1 MKPVRNVLFLVL
13 LAFLATACGP
23 ANSVRLLPPPFQEGA
38 VLPGPK
44 APRVTV
50 VAFDDKRQDMTA
62 IGSRRDNTAF
72 VTNDSVTQWISK
84 ALADE
89 LARNGLQVSYADSVN
104 QARAG
109 NPDYM
114 VTGDVDQVWL
124 REKSA
129 TDLSTQMRVNY
140 SVANRQNR
148 IYKETLN
155 ASQSRTVM
163 PTGSAADNIML
174 DTLRELIKPMAQKIV
189 QAIEAKK

>member
-1 MKPVRNVLFLVL
+1 MKPMRNVLFLVL

-23 ANSVRLLPPPFQEGA
+23 ANSVRLLPPPFQDGA

-50 VAFDDKRQDMTA
+50 VAFDDKRQDMTV

-89 LARNGLQVSYADSVN
+89 LARNGLQVSYSDSVN

-109 NPDYM
+109 NPDYL

-140 SVANRQNR
+140 SVANRQSR

>member
-1 MKPVRNVLFLVL
+1 MCAARDLSQSSPAWRASRFELVTSLEQLDELRCVSRYPKLKAILPAHRIGTMVNSMQRALVL
-13 LAFLATACGP
+13 P
-23 ANSVRLLPPPFQEGA
+23 MLPPLAEGVQATDPNDTFLLQMA
-38 VLPGPK
+38 V
-44 APRVTV
+44 AS
-50 VAFDDKRQDMTA
+50 A
-62 IGSRRDNTAF
+62 
-72 VTNDSVTQWISK
+72 
-84 ALADE
+84 ADY
-89 LARNGLQVSYADSVN
+89 L
-104 QARAG
+104 
-109 NPDYM
+109 

-140 SVANRQNR
+140 SVANRQSR

>member
-50 VAFDDKRQDMTA
+50 VAFEDKRQDMTV

-89 LARNGLQVSYADSVN
+89 LARNGLQVSYSDSVS

-109 NPDYM
+109 NPDYL

-140 SVANRQNR
+140 SVANRQSR

>member
-50 VAFDDKRQDMTA
+50 VAFDDKREDMTV

-89 LARNGLQVSYADSVN
+89 LARNGLQVSYSDSLS

-109 NPDYM
+109 NPDYL

-140 SVANRQNR
+140 SVANRQSR

-163 PTGSAADNIML
+163 PTGSAADTIML

>member
-50 VAFDDKRQDMTA
+50 VAFDDKRQDMTV

-89 LARNGLQVSYADSVN
+89 LARNGLQVSYSDSVS

-109 NPDYM
+109 NPDYL

-140 SVANRQNR
+140 SVANRQSR

>member
-50 VAFDDKRQDMTA
+50 VAFDDKRQDMTV

-72 VTNDSVTQWISK
+72 VTNDSVSQWISK
-84 ALADE
+84 ALADD
-89 LARNGLQVSYADSVN
+89 LARNGLQVSYSDSVN

-109 NPDYM
+109 NPDYL

-140 SVANRQNR
+140 SVANRQSR

>member
-1 MKPVRNVLFLVL
+1 MKPMRNALFLVL

-50 VAFDDKRQDMTA
+50 VAFDDKRQDMTV

-89 LARNGLQVSYADSVN
+89 LARNGLQVSYSDSVN

-109 NPDYM
+109 NPDYL

-140 SVANRQNR
+140 SVANRQSR

-163 PTGSAADNIML
+163 PTGSAADTIML

>member
-50 VAFDDKRQDMTA
+50 VAFDDKREDMTV

-89 LARNGLQVSYADSVN
+89 LARNGLQVSYSDSVN

-109 NPDYM
+109 NPDYL

-140 SVANRQNR
+140 SVANRQSR

-174 DTLRELIKPMAQKIV
+174 DTLRELNKPMAQKIV

>member
-1 MKPVRNVLFLVL
+1 MKPMRNVLFLVL

-50 VAFDDKRQDMTA
+50 VAFDDKRQDMTV

-89 LARNGLQVSYADSVN
+89 LARNGLQVSYSDSVS

-109 NPDYM
+109 NPDYL

-140 SVANRQNR
+140 SVANRQSR

-163 PTGSAADNIML
+163 PTGSAADTIML

>member
-50 VAFDDKRQDMTA
+50 VAFDDKRQDMTV

-89 LARNGLQVSYADSVN
+89 LARNGLQVSYSDSVN

-109 NPDYM
+109 NPDYL

-140 SVANRQNR
+140 SVANRQSR

-163 PTGSAADNIML
+163 PTGSAADTIML

>member
-89 LARNGLQVSYADSVN
+89 LARNGLQVSYSDSVS

-109 NPDYM
+109 NPDYL

-140 SVANRQNR
+140 SVANRQSR

-163 PTGSAADNIML
+163 PTGSAADTIML

>member
-1 MKPVRNVLFLVL
+1 MKPVRNVLYLVL

-23 ANSVRLLPPPFQEGA
+23 ANNVRLMPPPFMEGG

-50 VAFDDKRQDMTA
+50 VAFEDKRQDQTV
-62 IGSRRDNTAF
+62 IGSRRDNSAF
-72 VTNDSVTQWISK
+72 VTSDSVTQWISK

-109 NPDYM
+109 NPDYL

-124 REKSA
+124 KENSA
-129 TDLSTQMRVNY
+129 TDLATNMRVNY
-140 SVANRQNR
+140 ALANRQGR
-148 IYKETLN
+148 IYSEALN

-163 PTGSAADNIML
+163 PLGSTADNLML

>member
-50 VAFDDKRQDMTA
+50 VAFDDKRQDMTV

-89 LARNGLQVSYADSVN
+89 LARNGLQVSYSDSVS

-109 NPDYM
+109 NPDYL

-140 SVANRQNR
+140 SVANRQSR

-163 PTGSAADNIML
+163 PTGSAADTIML

>member
-50 VAFDDKRQDMTA
+50 VAFDDKREDMTV

-89 LARNGLQVSYADSVN
+89 LARNGLQVSYSDSVN

-109 NPDYM
+109 NPDYL

-140 SVANRQNR
+140 SVANRQSR

-163 PTGSAADNIML
+163 PTGSAADTIML

>member
-1 MKPVRNVLFLVL
+1 M

-50 VAFDDKRQDMTA
+50 VAFDDKRQDMTV

-89 LARNGLQVSYADSVN
+89 LARNGLQVSYSDSVN

-109 NPDYM
+109 NPDYL

-140 SVANRQNR
+140 SVANRQSR

>member
-50 VAFDDKRQDMTA
+50 VAFDDKRQDMTV

-89 LARNGLQVSYADSVN
+89 LARNGLQVSYSDSVN

-109 NPDYM
+109 NPDYL

-140 SVANRQNR
+140 SVANRQSR

-163 PTGSAADNIML
+163 PMSSAADNIML

>member
-1 MKPVRNVLFLVL
+1 MKPMRNVLFLVL

-50 VAFDDKRQDMTA
+50 VAFDDKRQDMTV

-89 LARNGLQVSYADSVN
+89 LARNGLQVSYSDSVN

-109 NPDYM
+109 NPDYL

-140 SVANRQNR
+140 SVANRQSR

>member
-50 VAFDDKRQDMTA
+50 VAFDDKRQDMTV

-89 LARNGLQVSYADSVN
+89 LARNGLQVSYSDSVN

-109 NPDYM
+109 NPDYL

-140 SVANRQNR
+140 SVANRQSR
-148 IYKETLN
+148 IYRETLN

>member
-1 MKPVRNVLFLVL
+1 MKPVRNVLCLVL

-23 ANSVRLLPPPFQEGA
+23 ANSVRLLPPPFMEGA

-50 VAFDDKRQDMTA
+50 VAFEDKRQDQTA

-109 NPDYM
+109 NPDYL

-124 REKSA
+124 RENSA
-129 TDLSTQMRVNY
+129 TDLSTSMRVNY
-140 SVANRQNR
+140 SVANRQSR
-148 IYKETLN
+148 IYSETLN

-163 PTGSAADNIML
+163 PMGSAADNIML

>member
-1 MKPVRNVLFLVL
+1 MKPMRNVLFLVL

-50 VAFDDKRQDMTA
+50 VAFDDKREDMTV

-89 LARNGLQVSYADSVN
+89 LARNGLQVSYSDSVN

-109 NPDYM
+109 NPDYL

-140 SVANRQNR
+140 SVANRQSR

-163 PTGSAADNIML
+163 PTGSAADTIML

>member
-50 VAFDDKRQDMTA
+50 VAFDDKRQDMTV

-72 VTNDSVTQWISK
+72 VTNDSITQWISK

-89 LARNGLQVSYADSVN
+89 LARNGLQVSYSDSVS

-109 NPDYM
+109 NPDYL

-140 SVANRQNR
+140 SVANRQSR

>member
-50 VAFDDKRQDMTA
+50 VAFEDKRQDMSV

-104 QARAG
+104 QAKAG
-109 NPDYM
+109 NPDYL

-129 TDLSTQMRVNY
+129 TDLSTQMRINY
-140 SVANRQNR
+140 AVANRQSR
-148 IYKETLN
+148 IYSETLN

-163 PTGSAADNIML
+163 PMGSAADNIML
-174 DTLRELIKPMAQKIV
+174 DTLREIIKPMAQKIV

>member
-50 VAFDDKRQDMTA
+50 VAFDDKRQDMTV

-89 LARNGLQVSYADSVN
+89 LARNGLQVSYSDSVN

-109 NPDYM
+109 NPDYL

-140 SVANRQNR
+140 SVANRQSR

-163 PTGSAADNIML
+163 PTGGAADTIML

>member
-50 VAFDDKRQDMTA
+50 VAFDDKREDMTV

-89 LARNGLQVSYADSVN
+89 LARNGLQVSYSDSVN

-109 NPDYM
+109 NPDYL

-140 SVANRQNR
+140 SVANRQSR

>member
-50 VAFDDKRQDMTA
+50 VAFDDKRQDMTV

-89 LARNGLQVSYADSVN
+89 LARNGLQVSYSDSVN

-109 NPDYM
+109 NPDYL

-140 SVANRQNR
+140 SVANRQSR

-163 PTGSAADNIML
+163 PTGSAADTIML
-174 DTLRELIKPMAQKIV
+174 DTLRELITPLAQKIV

>member
-50 VAFDDKRQDMTA
+50 VAFEDKRQDMTV

-89 LARNGLQVSYADSVN
+89 LARNGLQVSYSDSVN

-109 NPDYM
+109 NPDYL

-140 SVANRQNR
+140 SVANRQSR

-163 PTGSAADNIML
+163 PTGSAADTIML

>member
-50 VAFDDKRQDMTA
+50 VAFDDKRQDMTV

-89 LARNGLQVSYADSVN
+89 LARNGLQVSYSDSVS

-109 NPDYM
+109 NPDYL

-140 SVANRQNR
+140 SVANRQSR
-148 IYKETLN
+148 IYRETLN

>member
-50 VAFDDKRQDMTA
+50 VAFEDKRQDMTV

-72 VTNDSVTQWISK
+72 VTNDCVTQWISK

-89 LARNGLQVSYADSVN
+89 LARNGLQVSYSDSVC

-109 NPDYM
+109 NPDYL

-140 SVANRQNR
+140 SVANRQSR
-148 IYKETLN
+148 IYRETLN

-163 PTGSAADNIML
+163 PTGSAADTIML

>member
-50 VAFDDKRQDMTA
+50 VAFDDKRQDMTV

-89 LARNGLQVSYADSVN
+89 LARNGLQVSYSDSVN

-109 NPDYM
+109 NPDYL

-163 PTGSAADNIML
+163 PTGSAADTIML

>member
-1 MKPVRNVLFLVL
+1 MKPMRNVLVLVL

-50 VAFDDKRQDMTA
+50 VAFEDKRQDMTVL
-62 IGSRRDNTAF
+62 GSRRDNTAF

-89 LARNGLQVSYADSVN
+89 LARNGLQVSYSDSVN

-109 NPDYM
+109 NPDYL

-140 SVANRQNR
+140 SVANRQSR

>member
-1 MKPVRNVLFLVL
+1 MKPVRNVLCLVL

-23 ANSVRLLPPPFQEGA
+23 ANSVRLLPPPFMEGA

-50 VAFDDKRQDMTA
+50 VAFDDKREDMTV

-89 LARNGLQVSYADSVN
+89 LARNGLQVSYSDSVN

-109 NPDYM
+109 NPDYL

-140 SVANRQNR
+140 SVANRQSR

-163 PTGSAADNIML
+163 PTGSAADTIML

>member
-50 VAFDDKRQDMTA
+50 VAFEDKRQDMTV

-140 SVANRQNR
+140 SVANRQSR
-148 IYKETLN
+148 IYRETLN

-163 PTGSAADNIML
+163 PTGSAADTIML

>member
-50 VAFDDKRQDMTA
+50 VAIDDKRQDMTV

-89 LARNGLQVSYADSVN
+89 LARNGLQVSYSDSVN

-109 NPDYM
+109 NPDYL

-140 SVANRQNR
+140 SVANRQSR

>member
-1 MKPVRNVLFLVL
+1 MKPVRNVLCLVL

-23 ANSVRLLPPPFQEGA
+23 ANSVRLLPPPFMEGA

-50 VAFDDKRQDMTA
+50 VAFEDKRQDLTT

-72 VTNDSVTQWISK
+72 VTNDNVTQWISK

-109 NPDYM
+109 NPDYL

-124 REKSA
+124 QEKSA
-129 TDLSTQMRVNY
+129 TDLSTSMRVNY
-140 SVANRQNR
+140 SVANRQSR
-148 IYKETLN
+148 IYSETLN

-163 PTGSAADNIML
+163 PMGSAADNIML

>member
-1 MKPVRNVLFLVL
+1 MKPMRNVLFLVL

-50 VAFDDKRQDMTA
+50 VAFDDKREDMTV

-89 LARNGLQVSYADSVN
+89 LARNGLQVSYSDSVN

-140 SVANRQNR
+140 SVANRQSR

-163 PTGSAADNIML
+163 PTGSAADKIML
-174 DTLRELIKPMAQKIV
+174 VTLRELIKPMAQKIV

>member
-50 VAFDDKRQDMTA
+50 VAFEDKRQDMTVL
-62 IGSRRDNTAF
+62 GSRRDNTAF

-89 LARNGLQVSYADSVN
+89 LARNGLQVSYSDSVN

-109 NPDYM
+109 NPDYL

-140 SVANRQNR
+140 SVANRQSR